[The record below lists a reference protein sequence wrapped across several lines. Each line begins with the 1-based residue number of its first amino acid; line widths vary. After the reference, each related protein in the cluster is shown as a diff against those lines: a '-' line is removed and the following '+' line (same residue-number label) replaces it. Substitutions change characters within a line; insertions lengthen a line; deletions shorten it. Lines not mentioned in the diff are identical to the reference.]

1 MATHGMHNTTLSK
14 PLVVH
19 RVAWV
24 WPVHHQEDGKS
35 DVLDE
40 GVEHHNGVGEV
51 SGCHE
56 TMVCWSPLW
65 SSSLSTTIQPC
76 VCAPWCVWIEVCY
89 VACMTNGV
97 CVMAEGDWWHLWLV
111 AWLCHPHVNFFLIH
125 HKWHSPHMPT
135 FCCTV
140 PYGWQE
146 DLVTCHHAFGW
157 LFCDHSFS
165 FSNHNCLL
173 FFLKPSFLLA
183 KTSWMLGDNL

>member
-56 TMVCWSPLW
+56 TMVCL
-65 SSSLSTTIQPC
+65 SSLCGHPVSLQHHQTMC
-76 VCAPWCVWIEVCY
+76 VCTMVCVWIEVCDG
-89 VACMTNGV
+89 VCMTNDV
-97 CVMAEGDWWHLWLV
+97 CVLWLK
-111 AWLCHPHVNFFLIH
+111 AIGGTCGWLHGFAIH
-125 HKWHSPHMPT
+125 MCASAICHKWHSPRMHT
-135 FCCTV
+135 FC
-140 PYGWQE
+140 
-146 DLVTCHHAFGW
+146 
-157 LFCDHSFS
+157 
-165 FSNHNCLL
+165 
-173 FFLKPSFLLA
+173 
-183 KTSWMLGDNL
+183 